1 MGALVFATHK
11 HFIHASRMYN
21 YIYFYNFAKGIYFY
35 TLPILA
41 SLQDTYYVRSGNCIV
56 FLVILFRLFLL
67 IFISR
72 SLAFSLSL
80 ARSLSF
86 SLSLSLPLSL
96 SSPYLN
102 LSPSLP
108 LLSLSLSLFPALSLS
123 RSPVVTYKA
132 RNMGQPVT
140 GT

>member
-41 SLQDTYYVRSGNCIV
+41 SLQDTYYVRSDNCIV

-67 IFISR
+67 IFY
-72 SLAFSLSL
+72 LSL